1 MENIRVVVKYSQKCL
16 QRPQNSGRHVAA
28 PCVYLFLGSIRQ
40 TVKIGRPGYQVT
52 KSRDPVK
59 GQRTLHFTIH
69 YPEIE
74 EGLQPR
80 HRFMSAY
87 EQKKE
92 VCMIRWE
99 A

>member
-1 MENIRVVVKYSQKCL
+1 MKALCGGGIAHSMFR
-16 QRPQNSGRHVAA
+16 
-28 PCVYLFLGSIRQ
+28 RQ

-52 KSRDPVK
+52 KSKDHSTA
-59 GQRTLHFTIH
+59 QRTLHFTIH

-92 VCMIRWE
+92 VSPRSPSSPPTPTLLE
-99 A
+99 V